1 MINLITRI
9 SVIGI
14 AVITAALVIL
24 LSAFN
29 GIEEMISR
37 LYSEFDPD
45 LTVRVKVG
53 KTFDQERLPAGRI
66 MKINGVEN
74 YAFGYEEE
82 VILKHEDKWANATLM
97 GVDSAF
103 LNISGMYRHMV
114 DGSPELNVGKDPAA
128 LIGASLLDK
137 IDGFIP
143 VNVGHES
150 IVFYAP
156 KKKIKLSPGRNPFY
170 MKMFKVTGRYN
181 FNREVNS
188 STVLLPLDATQ
199 ELMNQPN
206 RVTVLFIDV
215 KEGMLDAVR
224 SELNKD
230 FGKDFN
236 IRSNFEKNEL
246 IFKTSKSEKLIVILI
261 LAFIF
266 VLAAFNLV
274 ASLIMLFVEKKN
286 DIRTLVSIG
295 ADKSVIFRIFF
306 YEGLLI
312 AAKGVIIGGILG
324 YVISYSQIRFGLL
337 TMPNTGGEVF
347 PVALSFQDG
356 LIVFGLVGSLSFLFS
371 YFPVKYL
378 VRNNLNSVTR
388 NSAIN

>member
-9 SVIGI
+9 SVVGI

-29 GIEEMISR
+29 GIEEMIAK

-45 LTVRVKVG
+45 LTMRVKVG
-53 KTFDQERLPAGRI
+53 KTFDQHRLPSDVVAG
-66 MKINGVEN
+66 INGVEN
-74 YAFGYEEE
+74 YAFGFEEE
-82 VILKHEDKWANATLM
+82 VILKHEDKWANATLI
-97 GVDSAF
+97 GVDSSF
-103 LNISGMYRHMV
+103 LEISGMSEHMV
-114 DGSPELNVGKDPAA
+114 DGSPDLWVKDDPAA
-128 LIGASLLDK
+128 IIGASLLDK

-143 VNVGHES
+143 VNVGYES

-156 KKKIKLSPGRNPFY
+156 KKKIKLGPGKNPFY

-181 FNREVNS
+181 FNREVNA
-188 STVLLPLDATQ
+188 STVLLPLTAAQ
-199 ELMNQPN
+199 ELMSQPN
-206 RVTVLFIDV
+206 RATVLYVDV
-215 KEGMLDAVR
+215 EDGMLEDVR
-224 SELNKD
+224 AALNEKFGTD
-230 FGKDFN
+230 F
-236 IRSNFEKNEL
+236 IVRSNFEKNEL

-261 LAFIF
+261 LGFIF

-274 ASLIMLFVEKKN
+274 ASLIMLFVEKRN

-306 YEGLLI
+306 FEGMLI
-312 AAKGVIIGGILG
+312 AAKGVLIGGLLG
-324 YVISYSQIRFGLL
+324 YGIAYAQIQFGML

-347 PVALSFQDG
+347 PVALSLRDG
-356 LIVFGLVGSLSFLFS
+356 FTVFGLVGGLSFIFS

-378 VRNNLNSVTR
+378 VRNNLDSATR
-388 NSAIN
+388 ASGIN